1 MPASPVCGG
10 TGLLAAAAT
19 GHCSFDGEAPV
30 GVSGF
35 VAVGLGGAI
44 GCWCRWGLGI
54 LFSPL
59 FPTLPL
65 GTLAANLTGG
75 LLMGVAI
82 GLSRNFQA
90 APPELQLF
98 VMTGFLGGL
107 TTFSTFSGE
116 AITLLLRQQYLWFS
130 GHVLA
135 HLVGSLGMTMLGLTF
150 TRSLLRH

>member
-1 MPASPVCGG
+1 M
-10 TGLLAAAAT
+10 
-19 GHCSFDGEAPV
+19 

-35 VAVGLGGAI
+35 VAVGLGGAV
-44 GCWCRWGLGI
+44 GCWCRWGLGV
-54 LFSPL
+54 LCNPL

-82 GLSRNFQA
+82 GLFRNFQA
-90 APPELQLF
+90 VSPELQLF

-135 HLVGSLGMTMLGLTF
+135 HLAGSLCMTVLGLTLA
-150 TRSLLRH
+150 RSVLRH